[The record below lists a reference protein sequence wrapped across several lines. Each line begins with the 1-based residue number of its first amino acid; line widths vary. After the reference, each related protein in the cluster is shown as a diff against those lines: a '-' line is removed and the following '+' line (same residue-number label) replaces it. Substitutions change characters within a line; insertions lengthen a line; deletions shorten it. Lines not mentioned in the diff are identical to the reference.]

1 MDEPVCVDLLEPD
14 NEVDDDNGTDSRRRR
29 SFEPDEICWNVDRI
43 DERFCPLDGVYCPP
57 VDGN

>member
-14 NEVDDDNGTDSRRRR
+14 DETDDDNGTDSRRRR
-29 SFEPDEICWNVDRI
+29 SFEIDEICWNVDRI
-43 DERFCPLDGVYCPP
+43 DERFCPLDGEYCPP